1 MTQTNTVPDNNT
13 AAIVFTNPYPNASV
27 PAGVAT
33 GLAVSQWSL
42 TNEANKAADA
52 AAHGQ
57 SNDRQW
63 VVNGGYGFAPVNAM
77 GSSTT

>member
-13 AAIVFTNPYPNASV
+13 AAIVFTNPYASGTIPN
-27 PAGVAT
+27 GVQT
-33 GLAVSQWSL
+33 GLGVSQLSL
-42 TNEANKAADA
+42 TNEANKAADT

-57 SNDRQW
+57 SSDRQW

-77 GSSTT
+77 GSTTA